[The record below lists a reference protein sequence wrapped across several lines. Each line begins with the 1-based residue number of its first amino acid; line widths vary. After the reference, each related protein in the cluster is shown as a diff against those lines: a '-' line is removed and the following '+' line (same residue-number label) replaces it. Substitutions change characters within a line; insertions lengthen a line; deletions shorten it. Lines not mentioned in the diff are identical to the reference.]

1 MGFLQQAG
9 GAIGSAFAPSA
20 TASGAAAQSLG
31 MGTLATG
38 VNVASNIIGGIGGL
52 EQGQFAA
59 SVAGRN
65 SGNALLAGQEAE
77 EASKLKYG
85 GLEAKQTVAQAANGV
100 QVGSGSAAATKTST
114 ELVSS
119 MDAALIHYNAAT
131 QAFGEAEQGSLDR
144 AAGKGALAKGVF
156 GAGASFLSGANS
168 LSDKWLQYKLSGAL
182 TAPKAAAVNPY
193 YHPATVEV

>member
-1 MGFLQQAG
+1 MGFLQQAD

-20 TASGAAAQSLG
+20 TAGGAAAQSLG

-59 SVAGRN
+59 GVAGRN
-65 SGNALLAGQEAE
+65 SGDALLAGQETE

-100 QVGSGSAAATKTST
+100 QVGSGSVAATKAST

-119 MDAALIHYNAAT
+119 MDAALIHFNASR
-131 QAFGEAEQGSLDR
+131 QAFGETEQASLDR
-144 AAGKGALAKGVF
+144 AAGKGALAKGVM

-168 LSDKWLQYKLSGAL
+168 LSDKWLSYKLSGAMS
-182 TAPKAAAVNPY
+182 AGGN
-193 YHPATVEV
+193 